1 MSKILAVC
9 LGGTISSVTENKVIR
24 LKSAPEKT
32 FWDKFKISEEL
43 VTVTPVLY
51 SSENADIDIFKDA
64 LRGTV
69 KAIEENKPDGVLILH
84 GTDSMVYF
92 AQLAVRVMSY
102 LKLPVVITGAMA
114 PLDDPHSDGIRN
126 VKYAL
131 GLLSAA
137 IAGKSGNATFG
148 IVFSDSFI
156 GQSIFVQA
164 RQATGPDYYGEFKK
178 HGGKG
183 DITEL
188 KQADAERFLEGKTPS
203 ILTIPCVPGFPVDS
217 IDPSSYDAVLI
228 MAYHS
233 GTADTK
239 ALPAFLEK
247 ASSAGVP
254 CFLGSAP
261 KKSNRYSSQDLLSKA
276 GVTVYTDIPFEG
288 AWAETVIKT
297 SL

>member
-9 LGGTISSVTENKVIR
+9 LGGTISSATDNKVIK
-24 LKSAPEKT
+24 LKGAPERS

-43 VTVTPVLY
+43 AFVTPILY
-51 SSENADIDIFKDA
+51 SSENADIDMYKAAIK
-64 LRGTV
+64 GTI
-69 KAIEENKPDGVLILH
+69 KAIEEEKPDGVLILH

-102 LKLPVVITGAMA
+102 LKLPVVITGSMA
-114 PLDDPHSDGIRN
+114 PLDDTHSDGIRN

-137 IAGKSGNATFG
+137 IASKSGNATFG
-148 IVFSDSFI
+148 IVFCDSFL
-156 GQSIFVQA
+156 GQSVFVQA

-188 KQADAERFLEGKTPS
+188 SEKDAKAFLEGKTPK
-203 ILTIPCVPGFPVDS
+203 IMVIPAVPGFPFDKVDIS
-217 IDPSSYDAVLI
+217 GCDALLI
-228 MAYHS
+228 QSYHS

-239 ALPAFLEK
+239 ALPTLLER
-247 ASSAGVP
+247 ASAAGVRI
-254 CFLGSAP
+254 FLGSAP
-261 KKSNRYSSQDLLSKA
+261 KNACRYLSQDILSKA
-276 GVTVYTDIPFEG
+276 GVTSYSDITFEG
-288 AWAETVIKT
+288 AWAETVIK
-297 SL
+297 SV